1 MFRKIFLLGFVAA
14 AFLAGC
20 SDGGKPV
27 APPAAANAPASEP
40 PASTAAEPAATDT
53 SKGLIRSDVT
63 QMTGCD
69 PVVAQISWD
78 VSKSNPPI
86 DSVEI
91 YTGSE
96 ANNTL
101 FAAGGNV
108 GTQATGQW
116 TSPGAIFILKD
127 KSTGVEL
134 DRLQVQGPDCSK

>member
-1 MFRKIFLLGFVAA
+1 V
-14 AFLAGC
+14 
-20 SDGGKPV
+20 S
-27 APPAAANAPASEP
+27 NAV
-40 PASTAAEPAATDT
+40 EPAATGT

-63 QMTGCD
+63 QMTGCN

-78 VSKSNPPI
+78 VSKLNPPI
-86 DSVEI
+86 DNVEI
-91 YTGSE
+91 YTGSD

-116 TSPGAIFILKD
+116 TSPGAVFILKD
-127 KSTGVEL
+127 KNTGAEL

>member
-1 MFRKIFLLGFVAA
+1 
-14 AFLAGC
+14 
-20 SDGGKPV
+20 
-27 APPAAANAPASEP
+27 
-40 PASTAAEPAATDT
+40 
-53 SKGLIRSDVT
+53 
-63 QMTGCD
+63 MTGCD

-78 VSKSNPPI
+78 VSKLNPPI

-91 YTGSE
+91 YTGSD

-127 KSTGVEL
+127 KNTGVEL